1 MEKGQMMN
9 WEKKQSKKD
18 ELKNEI
24 NPEKDLE
31 SVTRLIEY
39 LKTFLSLQ

>member
-1 MEKGQMMN
+1 MMN